1 VLARYAAGVL
11 LIAAVASAAAWSWRE
26 RFGPGGYRGTLLGAA
41 LATIG
46 ALAGMALT
54 AWSFDKGQREF
65 MTALAAGMLGRLAG
79 FGGVLV
85 YVALRTTIDPI
96 ATAAALLTL
105 YVVFQIL
112 EIRMVLAGLAR
123 RQGRAGAR

>member
-1 VLARYAAGVL
+1 MKFAGGVL
-11 LIAAVASAAAWSWRE
+11 LIAAVVAAAAWSWRD
-26 RFGPGGYRGTLLGAA
+26 RLGAGSVPGVLLGDA
-41 LATIG
+41 LATAG

-65 MTALAAGMLGRLAG
+65 MGALVAGILARLAV
-79 FGGVLV
+79 FGGALV

-105 YVVFQIL
+105 YIVYQIL
-112 EIRMVLAGLAR
+112 EIRMVLARLAR
-123 RQGRAGAR
+123 KQRRAEAR